1 VSEKGSSKGL
11 EGSYFVGKRSIKD
24 QEYSHRVGKEAV
36 KAQIA
41 AKVSERE
48 AANA

>member
-1 VSEKGSSKGL
+1 
-11 EGSYFVGKRSIKD
+11 VGKGSIKD
-24 QEYSHRVGKEAV
+24 QEYSYRVGKEAV